1 VQGLGARFALEAGF
15 LIALAIGLGV
25 ADLSA
30 TVIVVVMA
38 LAWLLVSLFELAVW
52 AEGTSV
58 PAARRRPDVVEEPDE
73 LTPGETVEPAA
84 ITEIREPEAEQ
95 GRRRFWRRRRAVS
108 GGA

>member
-1 VQGLGARFALEAGF
+1 MQGLGARFALEAGF
-15 LIALAIGLGV
+15 LIALAIGLGI

-38 LAWLLVSLFELAVW
+38 AAWLLVSLFELALW

-58 PAARRRPDVVEEPDE
+58 PAPRQRPAVVEEPDE
-73 LTPGETVEPAA
+73 LTPRETVEPAA
-84 ITEIREPEAEQ
+84 ITEIREPEADQ
-95 GRRRFWRRRRAVS
+95 GRWRFWRRRRAVS